1 MEKFRWPR
9 QEIILYLYNMFW
21 FSNFMNNEWLLS
33 WFEILYLCKVS
44 ICTLLHGGSN
54 ILLTSSTKI
63 AKNFFKIPGYCLIF
77 GNIIHHYIYVSSA
90 VILRFNLKIVLLC
103 ILVFTL
109 LFEYNYTRIH
119 ENKTYLP
126 ESDVFLVH
134 LCEYITSTV
143 SWSFFYVAKN
153 RVKQIKV

>member
-1 MEKFRWPR
+1 MAETICFDSQISWIMNGYFHDSKYYTYVRFLFVHYCMVVQIYCWHLPLKLPKISLKY
-9 QEIILYLYNMFW
+9 QVIAWFLEISFITTFMF
-21 FSNFMNNEWLLS
+21 
-33 WFEILYLCKVS
+33 
-44 ICTLLHGGSN
+44 
-54 ILLTSSTKI
+54 
-63 AKNFFKIPGYCLIF
+63 PP
-77 GNIIHHYIYVSSA
+77 

-126 ESDVFLVH
+126 VSDVFLVL

-153 RVKQIKV
+153 RVKQIKVLVLICSIN